1 MYLISILLNKT
12 KKGSFVQEMLITLC
26 VGLGIT
32 FGEGEDF
39 LIELVSRGL
48 GQVLVIS
55 ALGTLKNKVF

>member
-12 KKGSFVQEMLITLC
+12 KKGSFVQEMLIPLC

-32 FGEGEDF
+32 FGKREDF
-39 LIELVSRGL
+39 LIELVSRGPE
-48 GQVLVIS
+48 QVLAIS